1 MSSPNRS
8 ICAQERKL
16 RAYSRDGSP
25 DHVDAVKHAFD
36 RWVSKMWND
45 KVVTSTPLRPPH
57 TLMKKAAVPAGQIDI
72 PRQTLQQSAVHFSVD
87 SSGSRVEKK
96 RKIQLDPI
104 PE

>member
-1 MSSPNRS
+1 M
-8 ICAQERKL
+8 QERKL

-25 DHVDAVKHAFD
+25 AHVNAVKHAFD

-57 TLMKKAAVPAGQIDI
+57 TLAKPLAAATAVVI
-72 PRQTLQQSAVHFSVD
+72 PRQRLQEGVLQEGAATD
-87 SSGSRVEKK
+87 NRARMEKK
-96 RKIQLDPI
+96 RKIQLDSI

>member
-1 MSSPNRS
+1 VSSLNNPM
-8 ICAQERKL
+8 CLQERKL

-45 KVVTSTPLRPPH
+45 KVVTSTPLRPPY
-57 TLMKKAAVPAGQIDI
+57 TLVKTAAVPAGQIEI
-72 PRQTLQQSAVHFSVD
+72 PRQTLQQSAVHLSVG
-87 SSGSRVEKK
+87 SSGSRMEKK
-96 RKIQLDPI
+96 RKIQLDSI

>member
-1 MSSPNRS
+1 MSSTNSS

-57 TLMKKAAVPAGQIDI
+57 TLVKKAAVPAGQIDI
-72 PRQTLQQSAVHFSVD
+72 PRQTLQQSAVHLSVD